1 MKTTEYIIPRM
12 KTIELGS
19 RAIALNQLSDPKA
32 NGNNGY
38 DKETDDGDLVKDAGA
53 WGDEW

>member
-19 RAIALNQLSDPKA
+19 RAIALNQMSPQAKDSNPY
-32 NGNNGY
+32 N
-38 DKETDDGDLVKDAGA
+38 KETDDGDLVKDAGA

>member
-38 DKETDDGDLVKDAGA
+38 DKETDEGDLVKDAGA